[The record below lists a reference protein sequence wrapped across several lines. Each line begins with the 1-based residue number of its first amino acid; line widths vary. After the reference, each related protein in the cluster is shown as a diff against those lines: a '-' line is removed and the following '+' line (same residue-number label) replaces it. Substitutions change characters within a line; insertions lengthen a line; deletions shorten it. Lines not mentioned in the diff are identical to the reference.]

1 MNHTKCNY
9 EQGNWEMMIYLLSN
23 YNNYHFEEK
32 EDDIAIM
39 EKDQHLLKLLS
50 IKNDMELL
58 VTFVERRGT
67 LPNNVL

>member
-1 MNHTKCNY
+1 MMN
-9 EQGNWEMMIYLLSN
+9 YLLSN

-39 EKDQHLLKLLS
+39 EEDQHLVKLLS

>member
-1 MNHTKCNY
+1 MNHTKCGY
-9 EQGNWEMMIYLLSN
+9 EQTNWEMMNYLMSN
-23 YNNYHFEEK
+23 YNNHHFEEK

-39 EKDQHLLKLLS
+39 EENQHLLKLLN

-58 VTFVERRGT
+58 ITFVERRGT